1 MGDFPNPICPTLS
14 DTFIRTLFLSF
25 FLLLLLLLTITITI
39 TITIITKLTKH
50 RGTTLAKKEVRW
62 SVRLPPD
69 MFRYFEEHQ
78 DQFDGVK
85 SNMIFLMWTEFKMN
99 QRVEVEK
106 RLHLIEAER
115 LSLQAKLNDFM
126 TRERL
131 TFQIETGDTRATSK
145 FDTEVVDFQKT
156 TKRNWKMAKPFT
168 TLQGKR
174 RTKEQNFHDLMEV
187 PLGRLR
193 RELKLSTGLSDDL
206 LLEAAQK
213 GTLLQTLADLNV
225 GPV

>member
-1 MGDFPNPICPTLS
+1 M
-14 DTFIRTLFLSF
+14 R
-25 FLLLLLLLTITITI
+25 
-39 TITIITKLTKH
+39 KEH
-50 RGTTLAKKEVRW
+50 RWT
-62 SVRLPPD
+62 VRLPPD
-69 MFRYFEEHQ
+69 MVQYFEKHQ

-85 SNMIFLMWTEFKMN
+85 SNMISLMWEEFKMN

-106 RLHLIEAER
+106 RLRLIESER

-131 TFQIETGDTRATSK
+131 TFQIESGDVKPKSK
-145 FDTEVVDFQKT
+145 FDTEVVEFQKT

-168 TLQGKR
+168 TLQGKKR
-174 RTKEQNFHDLMEV
+174 SKEQNFHDLMEV

-193 RELKLSTGLSDDL
+193 RELKLSTTISDDL

-213 GTLLQTLADLNV
+213 GTILQVLAEGNGV
-225 GPV
+225 QG

>member
-1 MGDFPNPICPTLS
+1 M
-14 DTFIRTLFLSF
+14 
-25 FLLLLLLLTITITI
+25 
-39 TITIITKLTKH
+39 
-50 RGTTLAKKEVRW
+50 KKEVRW

-69 MFRYFEEHQ
+69 MVHYFEEHQ

-106 RLHLIEAER
+106 RLHLIESER

-131 TFQIETGDTRATSK
+131 TFQIEAGDARATSK

-193 RELKLSTGLSDDL
+193 RELKLTTGLSDDL